1 MSIASSLGRDIRE
14 NISDVLKEEE
24 QKTDL
29 ENLSVLSRVG
39 MKVSSADSVELN
51 ADEISAS
58 STALIDLGLRLS
70 ESTHHGALREIV
82 LHNESG
88 YSILMAINDEYMVF
102 GGLSATYRI
111 GYYLSYL
118 RELARKLNQ
127 LISGDK
133 EEEMALSLE
142 EEELEKIRQKEEKEE
157 EEKKEEHIE
166 APSVEKDKEALEGL
180 LGFLD
185 DWEKEGLEPEE
196 LQTENEQN
204 IVSIPETS
212 PYSGKA
218 AKKASETEAARGPEV
233 PEAEEFAEIA
243 EIAEAEGL
251 SETQEAAE
259 PEELAEIEEVAE
271 EVIEPEETEFKVYED
286 EIPPVPIEDY
296 TPMEVDEG
304 EPVQEAVPEPTAEP
318 SVAEPEPSQVAE
330 PQLESASTEVAAP
343 QLGPEPTQT
352 SEPEPFPNFDDV
364 EEPDFDSEIAS
375 EYDTDSLLDEES
387 EELDR
392 LLKDLGWDEE
402 EE

>member
-1 MSIASSLGRDIRE
+1 MSVASSLDRNIRQ

-24 QKTDL
+24 ENTDL

-51 ADEISAS
+51 ADAISAS

-88 YSILMAINDEYMVF
+88 YSILMAINDDYMVF
-102 GGLSATYRI
+102 GGLTATYRI

-118 RELARKLNQ
+118 RELARKINQ
-127 LISGDK
+127 LISGDT
-133 EEEMALSLE
+133 EAEMALSLE
-142 EEELEKIRQKEEKEE
+142 EEELEKIRQKEEEE
-157 EEKKEEHIE
+157 EEKKEEVME

-196 LQTENEQN
+196 LQTQNEQN

-212 PYSGKA
+212 PHSKPTA
-218 AKKASETEAARGPEV
+218 TQASTTEAT
-233 PEAEEFAEIA
+233 EAV
-243 EIAEAEGL
+243 
-251 SETQEAAE
+251 ETAE
-259 PEELAEIEEVAE
+259 PTA
-271 EVIEPEETEFKVYED
+271 PTESEFHVYDD

-296 TPMEVDEG
+296 TPMEVEEG
-304 EPVQEAVPEPTAEP
+304 EPPQETASEPEPEL
-318 SVAEPEPSQVAE
+318 EPEPSQVAE
-330 PQLESASTEVAAP
+330 PPLEAESTEVAAP
-343 QLGPEPTQT
+343 QLGGESTET
-352 SEPEPFPNFDDV
+352 TATEGTKPEPFPSFDDV

-387 EELDR
+387 EELDSV
-392 LLKDLGWDEE
+392 LKDLGWDEE
-402 EE
+402 ED

>member
-1 MSIASSLGRDIRE
+1 MSVASSLDRNIRQ

-24 QKTDL
+24 NKTDL

-51 ADEISAS
+51 ADAISAS

-88 YSILMAINDEYMVF
+88 YSILMAINDDYMVF

-118 RELARKLNQ
+118 RELARKINQ
-127 LISGDK
+127 LISGDT
-133 EEEMALSLE
+133 EAEMALSLE
-142 EEELEKIRQKEEKEE
+142 EEEIEKIRQKEEE
-157 EEKKEEHIE
+157 EEKKEEAVE

-196 LQTENEQN
+196 LETENEQN

-212 PYSGKA
+212 PHSKSVA
-218 AKKASETEAARGPEV
+218 TQATTMEATEAVETAKPTES
-233 PEAEEFAEIA
+233 AKSEF
-243 EIAEAEGL
+243 
-251 SETQEAAE
+251 Q
-259 PEELAEIEEVAE
+259 
-271 EVIEPEETEFKVYED
+271 VYDD

-296 TPMEVDEG
+296 TPMEVEEG
-304 EPVQEAVPEPTAEP
+304 EPPQETAPEPEP
-318 SVAEPEPSQVAE
+318 ELEPEPSQVAE
-330 PQLESASTEVAAP
+330 PTLESESTEVAAP
-343 QLGPEPTQT
+343 QLGGESIKTT
-352 SEPEPFPNFDDV
+352 ATEGTEPEPFPSFDDV

-387 EELDR
+387 EELDSV
-392 LLKDLGWDEE
+392 LKDLGWDEE
-402 EE
+402 ED